1 MSILVRDVLKLDLL
15 KDARLIAG
23 KGGLDREVLRVNFTD
38 CPLSTSDPGYSLVQK
53 GDLYILS
60 LYIQSQSETEL
71 YNLINFYIQTGSA
84 CCIVMDTYIKDF
96 PDDVKHMADRNNYPI
111 ISVNDDIPYA
121 GLIQKISN
129 LLMTEQLDMF
139 TEVKLYSLLHEQH
152 SVQEQQDALGYL
164 VPNCPAKFVCIYV
177 KFPKAPP
184 RMLRSLKNDIF
195 EQVHTPF
202 LNYQNGGFLVV
213 DLGVYKKL
221 DVVLKTL
228 PKVFYPEIP
237 DYIVG
242 ISNFSNST
250 ERLAAAFHE
259 AVDASLIGEITGTQ
273 ITYYE
278 KIPVYHLLL
287 PLKSHHSLKAYC
299 DYILGPLQAYEA
311 RHNVELLQ
319 TIAVYLELNGNIA
332 QTAAQMKTHA
342 NTIRFRINK
351 ARALLGLENE
361 PYIFIEQLSVALK
374 GERLLKQLSN
384 LENDK

>member
-23 KGGLDREVLRVNFTD
+23 KRGLDREVLRVNFTD
-38 CPLSTSDPGYSLVQK
+38 CPLSASDPGYSLVQK

-60 LYIQSQSETEL
+60 LYIQSQIETEL

-96 PDDVKHMADRNNYPI
+96 PDDVKHMADKNNYPI

-152 SVQEQQDALGYL
+152 SVQEQQDILNYL
-164 VPNCPAKFVCIYV
+164 VPNCPAKFACIYV
-177 KFPKAPP
+177 KFFKVPP
-184 RMLRSLKNDIF
+184 RTLRSLKNEIF
-195 EQVHTPF
+195 EQIHIPF

-259 AVDASLIGEITGTQ
+259 AVDASLIGGRR
-273 ITYYE
+273 
-278 KIPVYHLLL
+278 L
-287 PLKSHHSLKAYC
+287 PIMRRS
-299 DYILGPLQAYEA
+299 
-311 RHNVELLQ
+311 RF
-319 TIAVYLELNGNIA
+319 TISC
-332 QTAAQMKTHA
+332 
-342 NTIRFRINK
+342 F
-351 ARALLGLENE
+351 
-361 PYIFIEQLSVALK
+361 P
-374 GERLLKQLSN
+374 
-384 LENDK
+384 